1 MHDLQL
7 VKCLSYGSRSVG
19 VIQTFNPT
27 PAVSNHISG
36 FQLDIKKSIPLP
48 FLPAFHFRDVPV
60 YRHTP
65 SYTIGIET
73 FVQIRDL
80 NP

>member
-1 MHDLQL
+1 MSFLRFPQCWCHTD
-7 VKCLSYGSRSVG
+7 
-19 VIQTFNPT
+19 IQSSS
-27 PAVSNHISG
+27 AVSNHISV

-73 FVQIRDL
+73 FAQIRDL